1 MKITKSQLKLI
12 IKEELEK
19 VLEAEHDAEPS
30 MKDRYMEVVDN
41 LYRSYGEEMEEDV
54 ESALQG
60 IPDDEPG
67 RTKLAYVIFTVV
79 KRLPKPAT
87 STHDQAVDILK
98 DIKAEGGINGLF
110 RQGLE
115 AAEEKGKK

>member
-1 MKITKSQLKLI
+1 MKIKKTQLKQI

-30 MKDRYMEVVDN
+30 MKDMYMEVVDN
-41 LYRSYGEEMEEDV
+41 LYRSYNEKMEEDV

-67 RTKLAYVIFTVV
+67 RTKLPYVVSLSLI
-79 KRLPKPAT
+79 
-87 STHDQAVDILK
+87 HI
-98 DIKAEGGINGLF
+98 
-110 RQGLE
+110 
-115 AAEEKGKK
+115 

>member
-1 MKITKSQLKLI
+1 MKIIKSQLKQI

-30 MKDRYMEVVDN
+30 MKDRYMEVVGN

-60 IPDDEPG
+60 LSD
-67 RTKLAYVIFTVV
+67 TALAYATFTVV
-79 KRLPKPAT
+79 ERLPKPAT
-87 STHDQAVDILK
+87 HTHDQAVDTLQK
-98 DIKAEGGINGLF
+98 IKADGGINGLF

-115 AAEEKGKK
+115 AAESKGMR